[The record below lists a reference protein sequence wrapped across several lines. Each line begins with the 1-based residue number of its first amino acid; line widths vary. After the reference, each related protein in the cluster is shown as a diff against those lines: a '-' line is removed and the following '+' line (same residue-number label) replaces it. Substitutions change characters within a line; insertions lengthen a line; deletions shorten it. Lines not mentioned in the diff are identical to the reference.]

1 MKELSLFILILGI
14 IFITIGYMEN
24 KHLKQTEKEVE
35 YRIVP
40 SNLYEEQ
47 IESKDL
53 VSLYSN
59 LFVNEDPKKILDF
72 N

>member
-1 MKELSLFILILGI
+1 MELK
-14 IFITIGYMEN
+14 N
-24 KHLKQTEKEVE
+24 TEKEIE

-53 VSLYSN
+53 VSVYSN
-59 LFVNEDPKKILDF
+59 LFVNEDPKNIRF
-72 N
+72 